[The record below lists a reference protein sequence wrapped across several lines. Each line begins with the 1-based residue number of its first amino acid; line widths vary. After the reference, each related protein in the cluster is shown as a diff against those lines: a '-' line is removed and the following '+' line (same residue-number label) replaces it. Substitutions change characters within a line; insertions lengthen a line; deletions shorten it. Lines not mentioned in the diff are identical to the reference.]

1 VCSTSDENLDNMD
14 ETTKRL
20 MMAHVKSAVDT
31 RRRFREEPPE
41 WLNSLPDSPLQLMQ
55 EYPDTF
61 RVAFGSSSQSSPLPC
76 PIDMTKLLAFDQ
88 SYGCRGGARPVPAV
102 VAGPRRAL
110 ARQPSEQGPA
120 ERMASLF
127 MGRME
132 NIFSSMMANGAGN
145 GGLAMGRGLS
155 ALANSSDL
163 GRRMPTIDF
172 GQPGG
177 MHDLGQPGGMQL
189 ALPAPLAR
197 VLPPPVHS
205 QPGAAALS
213 DDSLQPIVP
222 RLQLAADSDL
232 DASGEVAGMLDM
244 LAAREVEKK
253 NSRKSSS
260 SSSKSNSSSSK
271 SSDNSGSST
280 CTGSSRGRSRA
291 SSDGE
296 GQGPEQG

>member
-1 VCSTSDENLDNMD
+1 MCSTSDENLDNMD

-88 SYGCRGGARPVPAV
+88 SYGCRGGARHVPAV
-102 VAGPRRAL
+102 VAGPRRVL

-132 NIFSSMMANGAGN
+132 NIFSSMMANGGGN
-145 GGLAMGRGLS
+145 GGLTMGRGLS

-177 MHDLGQPGGMQL
+177 MHDFGQPGGMQL

-197 VLPPPVHS
+197 VLP
-205 QPGAAALS
+205 AAALS

-222 RLQLAADSDL
+222 QLQLAADSDL

-244 LAAREVEKK
+244 LAAREGEK

-271 SSDNSGSST
+271 SSNDSGSST

>member
-1 VCSTSDENLDNMD
+1 MCSTSDENLDNMD

-76 PIDMTKLLAFDQ
+76 PMDMTKLLAFDQ
-88 SYGCRGGARPVPAV
+88 SYGCRGGARHVPAV

-132 NIFSSMMANGAGN
+132 NIFSSMMANGGGN
-145 GGLAMGRGLS
+145 GGLTMGRGLS

-177 MHDLGQPGGMQL
+177 MHDFGQPGGMQL

-197 VLPPPVHS
+197 VLP
-205 QPGAAALS
+205 AAALS

-222 RLQLAADSDL
+222 QLQLAADSDL

-244 LAAREVEKK
+244 LAAREGEK

-271 SSDNSGSST
+271 SSNDSGSST

>member
-1 VCSTSDENLDNMD
+1 MCSTSDENLDNMD

-88 SYGCRGGARPVPAV
+88 SYGCRGGARHVPAV

-132 NIFSSMMANGAGN
+132 SMFSSMMANGSGN

-163 GRRMPTIDF
+163 GRRMPTIDL

-177 MHDLGQPGGMQL
+177 MHDFGQPGGMQL

-244 LAAREVEKK
+244 LAAREGEKK
-253 NSRKSSS
+253 QPQKQQQQQQKQQQQQQKQQQQR
-260 SSSKSNSSSSK
+260 
-271 SSDNSGSST
+271 
-280 CTGSSRGRSRA
+280 
-291 SSDGE
+291 
-296 GQGPEQG
+296 QPHLHW